1 MTKHPVQKIII
12 TRANAGLR
20 LDRWLKQQCP
30 FENYN
35 ILQKWI
41 RTGQVRLN
49 GGRTKTHVVLEEG
62 QEIRLPPTLI
72 YPENVSSKPKIDP
85 LWIAKIE
92 QAILYQ
98 DDHVLV
104 INKPAG
110 LASQGG
116 TNTKISLDQ
125 IVQALPLE
133 EASEFRM
140 THRLDKD
147 TSGVI
152 VFAKSARDSAWITA
166 QFKERNVKK
175 VYWALVVGVPSQV
188 EGTVNLPLLKLPG
201 RMGEKM
207 AIDLENG
214 LNARTHYK
222 VKSSHQGI
230 TWVEF
235 TPETGRTHQIR
246 VHSLSLGCPILG
258 DGKYGGKAAH
268 PIAERFRLHLHARM
282 LSLTLPNQ
290 VKKTFTAPL
299 PFEMAE
305 TYNRLG
311 FHYPNAS
318 CV

>member
-12 TRANAGLR
+12 TLANAGVR

-62 QEIRLPPTLI
+62 QEVRLPPTLI
-72 YPENVSSKPKIDP
+72 HPEHISSKPRIDP

-98 DDHVLV
+98 DAHVLV

-133 EASEFRM
+133 DASEFRM

-152 VFAKSARDSAWITA
+152 IFAKSARDSAWITA
-166 QFKERNVKK
+166 QFKEREVQKT
-175 VYWALVVGVPSQV
+175 YWALVVGVPSKL
-188 EGTVNLPLLKLPG
+188 EGTINLPILKLPG
-201 RMGEKM
+201 KMGEKM
-207 AIDLENG
+207 AIDIENG
-214 LNARTHYK
+214 LNASTRYK
-222 VKSSHQGI
+222 VKSSNQDI
-230 TWVEF
+230 TWIEF
-235 TPETGRTHQIR
+235 MPETGRTHQIR

-268 PIAERFRLHLHARM
+268 PTSEKFRLHLHART
-282 LSLTLPNQ
+282 LSLALPNGRT
-290 VKKTFTAPL
+290 KTFIAPL
-299 PFEMAE
+299 PSEMAE
-305 TYNRLG
+305 TYARLG
-311 FHYPNAS
+311 FNHPI
-318 CV
+318 